1 MDATMVLNKLFEK
14 GNKID
19 LPQFGKSVQ
28 LRKATLRTM
37 SGALNFLETLLA
49 DLQLD
54 MNNIPK
60 VDLTDPGLLLK
71 LISKYYTEVVAL
83 AVAHSDLTTDELMD
97 MDADESLL
105 VLQGVVILNKDF
117 FMNKVRAVLSLG
129 PPPPQTREPEQQGSP
144 QQEEMGV

>member
-1 MDATMVLNKLFEK
+1 MDAVLVLNKLFDN
-14 GNKID
+14 GNKLE
-19 LPQFGKSVQ
+19 LPVFGKSVQ

-37 SGALNFLETLLA
+37 AGALGFLETLLS
-49 DLQLD
+49 DLKLD
-54 MNNIPK
+54 MNNIPQ

-83 AVAHSDLTTDELMD
+83 AVAHSDLTTDDLMD

-117 FMNKVRAVLSLG
+117 FMNKVRTVLSLG
-129 PPPPQTREPEQQGSP
+129 PTQGTEQPESPPP
-144 QQEEMGV
+144 EEEVA